1 MMILNE
7 KTRTVKMT
15 RREMNGIRVA
25 ITSVMCSFEE
35 GTEGREMWEQTKEK
49 FVAQLDEQDVKDKDF
64 HI

>member
-1 MMILNE
+1 MLILNE

-15 RREMNGIRVA
+15 RHEMNRIRVA

-35 GTEGREMWEQTKEK
+35 GTEGREMWEQIKEK
-49 FVAQLDEQDVKDKDF
+49 FVAQLDEQDAKDPDC